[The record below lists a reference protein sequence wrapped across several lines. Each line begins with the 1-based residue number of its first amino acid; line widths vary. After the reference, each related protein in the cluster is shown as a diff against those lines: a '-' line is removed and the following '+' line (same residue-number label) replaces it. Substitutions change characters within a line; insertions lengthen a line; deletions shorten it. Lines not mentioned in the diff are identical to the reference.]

1 MVPNLENMNNSNKND
16 IFTSKTFRVGRF
28 ILEDDK
34 YTSVMMDIV
43 KGDYE
48 RNDWYFNVFS

>member
-1 MVPNLENMNNSNKND
+1 MVPNLENMNNRNKND
-16 IFTSKTFRVGRF
+16 ILTSKTFRVGRF
-28 ILEDDK
+28 ILENEK

>member
-1 MVPNLENMNNSNKND
+1 MVPNLENMNSDNISN

-34 YTSVMMDIV
+34 YTSVMMDII

-48 RNDWYFNVFS
+48 RND

>member
-1 MVPNLENMNNSNKND
+1 MVPNLENMISENKSD

-34 YTSVMMDIV
+34 YTSVMMDII

>member
-1 MVPNLENMNNSNKND
+1 MNNSNKND

-28 ILEDDK
+28 IFENDK
-34 YTSVMMDIV
+34 YTSVMMDII

-48 RNDWYFNVFS
+48 RNDWYFNVF